1 MASMDKDTVPGW
13 LKGMTEQ
20 QVGMVLPRFSMEYR
34 AELKEVLSGMGM
46 TDAFDPDKADFSGLT
61 EREPVIIGQVIHQTA
76 LEVGEKGTRAAAWW
90 INPPAHCFSPPP

>member
-1 MASMDKDTVPGW
+1 MYKR
-13 LKGMTEQ
+13 Q
-20 QVGMVLPRFSMEYR
+20 VLPRFSMEYR

-76 LEVGEKGTRAAAWW
+76 LEVGEKGTLSL
-90 INPPAHCFSPPP
+90 IHI